1 MVDAGKVAR
10 SGMGEISSLRVVAS
24 RRVALAL
31 AGALLLS
38 FVTLARPASAA
49 AHLSPSAVSPS
60 VTTCTTFL
68 EEGTAGNPQQL
79 GYAFG
84 RIWMTE
90 TAGTTGYL
98 EGLDPLSLSMLQFV
112 LPGPDAFDGS
122 GMDVPLGVVGGPDL
136 RVWFVGGYGQGY
148 ARVGRIDPA
157 IPGGAYSFINLP
169 TGSGP
174 THIVYAPLDGAFWI
188 SASGSDSII
197 RLTPSGAFTVYPL
210 TPGTLP
216 WGITVG
222 GDGAIWFA
230 ERGSGKIGRMLT
242 TGVVTD
248 EVSVG
253 GDPRNIATG
262 SGAVWF
268 TKFGSAMVG
277 KVDVL
282 TKVATQLPTPTAAS
296 GPDGVTVD
304 PAGAVWFTESS
315 VGKVARIDPGTFPA
329 GGSVTETSITV
340 STPQPGA
347 MAALA
352 DGTVWFTENA
362 PFIAHFKPAGDG
374 SVLPLP
380 PVVDLSISGAT
391 TTVGLDT
398 IYSTS
403 TTFGVSSTSI
413 ACVDSVSY
421 RFYLTGTPEASK
433 PAYTTITGA
442 SASFNLPS
450 NGTWYIDYYAT
461 GPGGTIA
468 AVTAGPFIVDD
479 TAFPDLVPPVLT
491 VADVTVTA
499 TGPLTP
505 VTLAVSAI
513 DAVDGVV
520 PVYCAPASPYPPGVT
535 LVTCSASDVAGNT
548 ATKTLTVTVVVPPPT
563 LTVPTSVSVVA
574 TATLTPVPI
583 PATASSVVDGA
594 IFLVTCSGAGLT
606 PGSAFTPGVVTVY
619 APFGDSI
626 ATCSI
631 SDAHGNTTSH
641 AVAIH
646 VAAPPP
652 TMTLPADMTVTTFRT
667 DGAIVTYTV
676 TAGSI
681 VYPSLTV
688 TCVPPSGSLFPIGT
702 TAVNCS
708 AIDPEGNAVSGTF
721 MVTVVRSPCPDV
733 IVTLSSSGT
742 GLGLNGGASL
752 TVICG
757 GVVVNST
764 SSNAISLG
772 GGATLAA
779 DYIRV
784 SGGVRA
790 PSGAITPAP
799 QTGQTPTADPY
810 LGLPAP
816 STTGMEI
823 FTNMKIS
830 KGVATL
836 RPGVYDGGIEIS
848 GDKTDVT
855 IMPGTYYLRG
865 GGLRISGG
873 TVRGTGVFFYN
884 TLSTQKKPTCGPIDL
899 SGEAAVSLEA
909 TRIGDRAGLLVH
921 QDAGCSTKISLSGGS
936 AIQSLFG
943 TVYAPSALIELT
955 GKGTL
960 RIQLRLI
967 ADSVR
972 LSGGARV
979 LIDLR

>member
-413 ACVDSVSY
+413 ACVNSVSY

-499 TGPLTP
+499 TGP
-505 VTLAVSAI
+505 
-513 DAVDGVV
+513 
-520 PVYCAPASPYPPGVT
+520 
-535 LVTCSASDVAGNT
+535 
-548 ATKTLTVTVVVPPPT
+548 
-563 LTVPTSVSVVA
+563 
-574 TATLTPVPI
+574 LTPVPI

-721 MVTVVRSPCPDV
+721 MDTVVRSPCPDV

-790 PSGAITPAP
+790 PSGAIMPAP

>member
-413 ACVDSVSY
+413 ACVNSVSY

-499 TGPLTP
+499 TGP
-505 VTLAVSAI
+505 
-513 DAVDGVV
+513 
-520 PVYCAPASPYPPGVT
+520 
-535 LVTCSASDVAGNT
+535 
-548 ATKTLTVTVVVPPPT
+548 
-563 LTVPTSVSVVA
+563 
-574 TATLTPVPI
+574 LTPVPI

-799 QTGQTPTADPY
+799 QTGQTPSADPY

>member
-157 IPGGAYSFINLP
+157 ISGGAYSFINLP

-413 ACVDSVSY
+413 ACVNSVSY

-667 DGAIVTYTV
+667 DGRQLL
-676 TAGSI
+676 GHR
-681 VYPSLTV
+681 
-688 TCVPPSGSLFPIGT
+688 SGGQRR
-702 TAVNCS
+702 
-708 AIDPEGNAVSGTF
+708 E
-721 MVTVVRSPCPDV
+721 RDV
-733 IVTLSSSGT
+733 HGH
-742 GLGLNGGASL
+742 GGALALPGRDRDALVQRDRSRIEWWCEPHRDL
-752 TVICG
+752 RRRRGEFHELERDLARRRRDAG
-757 GVVVNST
+757 GR
-764 SSNAISLG
+764 LHPRQRRRE
-772 GGATLAA
+772 GAQRRDHAGAA
-779 DYIRV
+779 DRADADRGPILGSSRAV
-784 SGGVRA
+784 HDRDGDIHQHEDLQGRRDAASGCVRRWHRDQRRQDRRHDHA
-790 PSGAITPAP
+790 RHV
-799 QTGQTPTADPY
+799 
-810 LGLPAP
+810 LPARR
-816 STTGMEI
+816 
-823 FTNMKIS
+823 
-830 KGVATL
+830 
-836 RPGVYDGGIEIS
+836 RPD
-848 GDKTDVT
+848 
-855 IMPGTYYLRG
+855 
-865 GGLRISGG
+865 
-873 TVRGTGVFFYN
+873 
-884 TLSTQKKPTCGPIDL
+884 DL
-899 SGEAAVSLEA
+899 
-909 TRIGDRAGLLVH
+909 
-921 QDAGCSTKISLSGGS
+921 
-936 AIQSLFG
+936 
-943 TVYAPSALIELT
+943 
-955 GKGTL
+955 
-960 RIQLRLI
+960 
-967 ADSVR
+967 
-972 LSGGARV
+972 GGARTWHRRV
-979 LIDLR
+979 LLQHALDAEETDLRSDRPERRSRGVARGHAHR